1 MIGGAQISELHC
13 NFMINTG
20 DATAYDLEC
29 LGEVV
34 RKRVLNSSGVDLEW
48 EIKRLGSFV
57 PNHVMSKFFA

>member
-1 MIGGAQISELHC
+1 
-13 NFMINTG
+13 MINTG